1 MNASESEIG
10 LGGYGTLAMS
20 DEERVAIL
28 ADIILEA
35 INSEQ
40 TQGIEAEG

>member
-1 MNASESEIG
+1 MDANQLGLYSAS
-10 LGGYGTLAMS
+10 AMS

-35 INSEQ
+35 I
-40 TQGIEAEG
+40 GIEEARAVEAEE

>member
-1 MNASESEIG
+1 MGDNESGLYSASV
-10 LGGYGTLAMS
+10 MS

-35 INSEQ
+35 ISSEQ
-40 TQGIEAEG
+40 TQGAEAEG

>member
-1 MNASESEIG
+1 MNASESEIS
-10 LGGYGTLAMS
+10 LGEYRALAMS
-20 DEERVAIL
+20 DQERVAIL

-40 TQGIEAEG
+40 TQGAEAEG

>member
-10 LGGYGTLAMS
+10 LGRYSALAMS

-35 INSEQ
+35 ISSEQ
-40 TQGIEAEG
+40 TQGTEAEG